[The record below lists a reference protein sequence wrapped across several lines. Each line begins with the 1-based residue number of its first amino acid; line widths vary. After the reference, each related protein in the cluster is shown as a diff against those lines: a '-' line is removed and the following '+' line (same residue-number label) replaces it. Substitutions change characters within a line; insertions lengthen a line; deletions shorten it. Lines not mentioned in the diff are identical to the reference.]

1 MYLFKIYG
9 YTYQDKDLFSDIVSL
24 SNLILKVES
33 KDKSFSTN
41 IPYIGNAIEVSDI
54 ERANIVI
61 EEQFYYADYIHYN
74 PNTNTAKR
82 YKVIDENLIDYSIPL
97 IDQFQAFLSEPVIE
111 DIEMTMDEYFFENI
125 KSIQDE
131 CKISLNS
138 IDMNENMKILME
150 FTIKTLKDIEFDFD
164 EFDANTKY
172 TGIEYENTIDITQN
186 LYKYIGEE
194 KYLYYHFL
202 IPYKNSYVFS
212 YNVTTVGAIIVR
224 FFDYKKN
231 NISLQMVDLI
241 ENSVYDENERGILIN
256 NNKIVIPFQENSI
269 IKNFQL
275 GFKVGK
281 NTYFSDLVLKKQ

>member
-1 MYLFKIYG
+1 MSNGLQLLHNTNKIYFNKKEYEGTETTVIKPINSTIEFKIYG

-41 IPYIGNAIEVSDI
+41 IPYIGNAIE
-54 ERANIVI
+54 
-61 EEQFYYADYIHYN
+61 ADYIHYN

-138 IDMNENMKILME
+138 I
-150 FTIKTLKDIEFDFD
+150 
-164 EFDANTKY
+164 
-172 TGIEYENTIDITQN
+172 
-186 LYKYIGEE
+186 
-194 KYLYYHFL
+194 
-202 IPYKNSYVFS
+202 
-212 YNVTTVGAIIVR
+212 
-224 FFDYKKN
+224 
-231 NISLQMVDLI
+231 
-241 ENSVYDENERGILIN
+241 
-256 NNKIVIPFQENSI
+256 
-269 IKNFQL
+269 
-275 GFKVGK
+275 
-281 NTYFSDLVLKKQ
+281 